1 MSAAPMVIS
10 QPEPGHWTV
19 AVGQAYCDHLTW
31 DEMVSQVCS
40 LTHPSINAPRYSML
54 TAAEHAERR
63 RRMEERVAMRAEFA
77 AEDEARRSAIGAMA
91 DALRQWQ
98 VAERRGDGQEFANAQ
113 AARDAALERANVV
126 GLA

>member
-1 MSAAPMVIS
+1 MSAAVIIS

-19 AVGQAYCDHLTW
+19 AVGDRYCEHLCW
-31 DEMVSQVCS
+31 DEMLGQVVHI
-40 LTHPSINAPRYSML
+40 THPQLGEPRYPML

-63 RRMEERVAMRAEFA
+63 RRMEERGAAMRAEHA
-77 AEDEARRSAIGAMA
+77 AEDEVRRSAIGAMA

-98 VAERRGDGQEFANAQ
+98 VAERRDDGQEFANAQ